1 MSKSKTEIEVV
12 ISSQFEGNSLVVK
25 HDIKGRTKNTMR
37 SQPSSK
43 AVETEKATASV
54 SSHVSGTTPRSTV
67 RRTDLKATTPKT
79 QSAASSSQA
88 ATPRTPSAAAIFNST
103 PRTPAISV
111 THPSDVAT
119 PTSVASSRNN
129 TPGVS
134 RTPLLPSGSKTPMA
148 NTPRHG
154 VPLPKRFRRDDEHG
168 RPTTG
173 PRTGVQR
180 SRSIRDAESRKKEDD
195 GKQKENFPRVLSS
208 SSINVP
214 SPRISG
220 NRLSAESKTPT
231 STKSSSARSS
241 KASIGSNTPTVG
253 SGRRSRASLNRYTSL
268 LSEPPHTPMSQGS
281 SGDFLTPDIV
291 SRRSSVMPTSPGME
305 DNFDGTESTAVS
317 VGVRVRPLNSRER
330 VSDVKNIVEVAG
342 NSIKLSSENGSVH
355 SFAYDHCFWS
365 CDEMHPMYTS
375 QQSVYTTLARP
386 LLDKSYEGYNV
397 CLFAYGQTGSGK
409 SYTMLGEESHED
421 PESDAGE
428 ALGVIPR
435 FCRELFSRADYLH
448 SQNPPEE
455 QLPQC
460 RIEVEVSY
468 IEIYNERIYDL
479 LSSGGCSGDRREALR
494 VREHPE
500 DGPYVEGVA
509 RHLVSSYNHLQTWL
523 LLGNKERSIA
533 ATGMNEKSSRSHAVF
548 TLRLKQ
554 MQVEDVEGERLES
567 SRVSIINLVD
577 LAGSERVA
585 AAQSQGDRLKEG
597 VCINKSLLTLGK
609 VITAL
614 AESAGRRRPFI
625 PYRESVLTYL
635 LKESLGGNSRTAMLA
650 TISPSNIHVEETLS
664 TLRYAQQ
671 ARKIV
676 NRNHINEDP
685 TARIIRSLKEEVERL
700 RRQQL
705 VKSPTLLF
713 EGEVTNESDK
723 GEDLED
729 EKERERELALLEVEK
744 EKDRAIK
751 EKEEIISTLKEQL
764 QLQYQLQQQQLTEKT
779 RNFEQRLRENEE
791 RQQEALENQRLMG
804 IASQEEK
811 GPKLVNLCAD
821 PQMSETLSYRLK
833 EGTTN
838 IGHSHCDLILQGL
851 HSSNVHCSIFNEEG
865 HLTLFPKTDADT
877 YINGVLITAP
887 SALHHNDR
895 LVLAGTYYF
904 RVSIPGDSTD
914 SSKEDSRKLD
924 FYFTDQELL
933 KEQERRLREEA
944 EAALAASKAELERQM
959 CHQRDQLMQEVHE
972 AQNQLMN
979 KQQLVVEMEGTQW
992 KLEEE
997 KRLLEEQ
1004 ILRDRKISQSLDV
1017 SLQSPPFLSSNFLQ
1031 EVEAIFNES
1040 IQEVRREHTN
1050 TQPNL
1055 SFRVKE
1061 ANQICKRLKKKYEFM
1076 IQEVLNETGLEVV
1089 VLVKDLNHHMTA
1101 SLSPKA
1107 FMHKLQVLRDMVQGE
1122 EGEDVSL
1129 EMGMAWERTE
1139 DVNCVPAFINK
1150 LRDSSAL
1157 AALNSSLNC
1166 SINASFAQQRRPNRR
1181 RSSILCSDRGSIFGS
1196 GGGGSASSGSVA
1208 VAGAIHRSLMSLP
1221 SYDPT
1226 SPAVDAAFSA
1236 VTDLYSNIQRIR
1248 DHITEPG
1255 MTLPDD
1261 EFSEY
1266 LVKLLCVS
1274 QGAKSSLLTVA
1285 AINPTTNCNRCSQL
1299 QEKIRKG
1306 STRIASSTSRLFQ
1319 GVKSEVESLVEEESR
1334 TLLSVSKD
1342 MAKDIAQLALTA
1354 SLPTPNVSNLNI
1366 EGVVCKKFVEGLRSG
1381 LEWLVKHSA
1390 DTANHITEFSDIATM
1405 SNSSKDTHSAEM
1417 HKAASAVSAFL
1428 KKFGH
1433 LDAAF
1438 DLSNTVTK
1446 EEQRSRLSEWVTR
1459 VELAADTINELNTAL
1474 EEILGQVKIHTQS
1487 DIDKLEGA
1495 VEEVKTRLEKLMCF
1509 AGLGPKNSG
1518 TLNNCSFSSTSS
1530 LEDSGMFMDSLSTIA
1545 WRAVQAIESLQAV
1558 ISQRDSISHPDSS
1571 NKHKASMILGH
1582 WPTNSKEYMEYRKGQ
1597 RSTQK
1602 SPYKSSL
1609 RSATSVSGEEKR
1621 VRFNVSVSPPSTEV
1635 EDSLDV

>member
-1 MSKSKTEIEVV
+1 MSRRKTEIEVV
-12 ISSQFEGNSLVVK
+12 ISSQFEGDSLVVK

-37 SQPSSK
+37 PQPSSRV
-43 AVETEKATASV
+43 AEAERAAASA
-54 SSHVSGTTPRSTV
+54 SSHASGTTPRTAS
-67 RRTDLKATTPKT
+67 RRNDLKATTPKT
-79 QSAASSSQA
+79 QSATSSSQA
-88 ATPRTPSAAAIFNST
+88 ATPRTTSASAIFNST
-103 PRTPAISV
+103 PKTPAVSV
-111 THPSDVAT
+111 THPSDGAT
-119 PTSVASSRNN
+119 PSSVASSRTN
-129 TPGVS
+129 TPGIS
-134 RTPLLPSGSKTPMA
+134 RTPLLPTGSKTPMT

-154 VPLPKRFRRDDEHG
+154 VPLPKRFRRDDENSKSA
-168 RPTTG
+168 PG
-173 PRTGVQR
+173 PRSGVQR
-180 SRSIRDAESRKKEDD
+180 SKSIRDSETRKKEDD
-195 GKQKENFPRVLSS
+195 GKHKENFPRVLSS
-208 SSINVP
+208 SSLNVP

-220 NRLSAESKTPT
+220 NRLSSESKTPT

-241 KASIGSNTPTVG
+241 KASIGSNTPTIG

-268 LSEPPHTPMSQGS
+268 LSEPPHTPMGS
-281 SGDFLTPDIV
+281 AGEFLTPDIV
-291 SRRSSVMPTSPGME
+291 NRRSSVMPTSPGME
-305 DNFDGTESTAVS
+305 ENYDGTESTAVS
-317 VGVRVRPLNSRER
+317 VGVRVRPLNSREKA
-330 VSDVKNIVEVAG
+330 SDVKDIVEVAG
-342 NSIKLSSENGSVH
+342 NTIKLSSENGSVH
-355 SFAYDHCFWS
+355 TFAYDHCFWS
-365 CDEMHPMYTS
+365 CDEPHPMLAS
-375 QQSVYTTLARP
+375 QQSVYVTLARP

-448 SQNPPEE
+448 SQNPPED

-533 ATGMNEKSSRSHAVF
+533 ATGMNDKSSRSHAVF

-585 AAQSQGDRLKEG
+585 AAQSQGERLKEG

-635 LKESLGGNSRTAMLA
+635 LKESLGGNSRTAMIA

-705 VKSPTLLF
+705 VKSPTFLF
-713 EGEVTNESDK
+713 EGEITNESDK
-723 GEDLED
+723 GEDLDD

-751 EKEEIISTLKEQL
+751 EKEDIISSLKEQL
-764 QLQYQLQQQQLTEKT
+764 QLQHQLQQQQLSEKT

-791 RQQEALENQRLMG
+791 LQQQALENQRLMG

-811 GPKLVNLCAD
+811 CPQLINLCKD

-838 IGHSHCDLILQGL
+838 IGHSHCDLVLQGL
-851 HSSNVHCSIFNEEG
+851 HSNNVHCSIFNEEG

-887 SALHHNDR
+887 SPLHHNDR

-904 RVSIPGDSTD
+904 RVSIPGASPDSR
-914 SSKEDSRKLD
+914 KEDSRKLD

-959 CHQRDQLMQEVHE
+959 CHQRDQLMQEVNE
-972 AQNQLMN
+972 AQNQLMT
-979 KQQLVVEMEGTQW
+979 KQQLVLEMEGTQW

-1004 ILRDRKISQSLDV
+1004 ILRDRKISHSLDA
-1017 SLQSPPFLSSNFLQ
+1017 SLQSPPFASSNFLQ

-1061 ANQICKRLKKKYEFM
+1061 ANQICKRLKKNYEFM
-1076 IQEVLNETGLEVV
+1076 IQEVLTETGLEMV

-1101 SLSPKA
+1101 TLSPMA
-1107 FMHKLQVLRDMVQGE
+1107 FTHKLQVLRDMVQGE

-1129 EMGMAWERTE
+1129 EMGMVWERTE

-1166 SINASFAQQRRPNRR
+1166 SINASFAHQRRPNRR
-1181 RSSILCSDRGSIFGS
+1181 RSSILCSDRASIFSSGGAGS
-1196 GGGGSASSGSVA
+1196 GSSGSVA
-1208 VAGAIHRSLMSLP
+1208 VASAIHRSLMSLP
-1221 SYDPT
+1221 SYDPA
-1226 SPAVDAAFSA
+1226 SPAIDTAFTA
-1236 VTDLYSNIQRIR
+1236 VADLHSNIQRIR

-1255 MTLPDD
+1255 MTLPDE

-1266 LVKLLCVS
+1266 LVKLLCIS
-1274 QGAKSSLLTVA
+1274 QATKSSMTAVV
-1285 AINPTTNCNRCSQL
+1285 AINATTNCSRCSQL

-1306 STRIASSTSRLFQ
+1306 STRISSSTSRLFQ

-1334 TLLSVSKD
+1334 TLFSISKD
-1342 MAKDIAQLALTA
+1342 MAKDLAQLTLTA
-1354 SLPTPNVSNLNI
+1354 SLPTPNVSNLSV

-1390 DTANHITEFSDIATM
+1390 DTANCIAEFTETATI
-1405 SNSSKDTHSAEM
+1405 SSSSKDTLSAEM

-1438 DLSNTVTK
+1438 DLSETLTT
-1446 EEQRSRLSEWVTR
+1446 EEKRSRLSEWVTR
-1459 VELAADTINELNTAL
+1459 VELAADTINELNTSL
-1474 EEILGQVKIHTQS
+1474 EEILEQVKMHTER
-1487 DIDKLEGA
+1487 DFDKLEGA
-1495 VEEVKTRLEKLMCF
+1495 VDEVKTRLQKLMCF
-1509 AGLGPKNSG
+1509 AGLGPKNSAA
-1518 TLNNCSFSSTSS
+1518 LNNCSFSSISS
-1530 LEDSGMFMDSLSTIA
+1530 LEDSGVFMDSLSTIA
-1545 WRAVQAIESLQAV
+1545 WRAVQAIESLQYI
-1558 ISQRDSISHPDSS
+1558 ISHRDSLTHPDSS
-1571 NKHKASMILGH
+1571 NKFKSGMMLGQ
-1582 WPTNSKEYMEYRKGQ
+1582 WPTNSKEYLEYRKGQ

-1602 SPYKSSL
+1602 SPFKSSL

-1621 VRFNVSVSPPSTEV
+1621 VRFNVSNSPPSTEG
-1635 EDSLDV
+1635 EDSPEV